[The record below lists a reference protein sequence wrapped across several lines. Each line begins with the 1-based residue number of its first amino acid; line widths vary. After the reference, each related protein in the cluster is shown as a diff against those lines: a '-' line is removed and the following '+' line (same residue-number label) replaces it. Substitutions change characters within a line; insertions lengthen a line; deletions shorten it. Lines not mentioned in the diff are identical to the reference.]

1 MTKIYT
7 KQGDKGMTSVL
18 GGKRVSKSCLEMDV
32 IGEVDELNAVLGML
46 VEEMDSEFE
55 AEKKKVV
62 EIQHKLFTI
71 GAQLAAL
78 QTDLVET
85 PEIENK
91 DVEMLENW
99 IDAMDKD
106 LPELKNFIIP
116 GGSEESCL
124 SFYARAICRRA
135 ERRLIELS
143 GKYDSLPRSERSSGT
158 GVPEPAKQYINRLS
172 DLLFTLARW
181 LNVGQEVEEVKWDH

>member
-1 MTKIYT
+1 MNKIYT
-7 KQGDKGMTSVL
+7 KTGDKGETSML

-32 IGEVDELNAVLGML
+32 IGEVDELNTVLGML
-46 VEEMDSEFE
+46 VEEIEDNTESTEGKE
-55 AEKKKVV
+55 LTEVKKKLIN
-62 EIQHKLFTI
+62 IQHKLFTI
-71 GAQLAAL
+71 GSQLAAL

-85 PEIENK
+85 PEISEK

-106 LPELKNFIIP
+106 LPKLTNFIIP

-143 GKYDSLPRSERSSGT
+143 EKHDI
-158 GVPEPAKQYINRLS
+158 PEPVKQYVNRLS

-181 LNVGQEVEEVKWDH
+181 LNVGQEAEEVKWKK